1 MKELGDDIAGVLKD
15 LEDMF
20 NPALLEETTGTVSS
34 ALPEGSRMFSDLFGW
49 TPSIPD
55 FPVSVYNEPDSPEV
69 DPFWVW
75 PQQETEVAVWAME
88 HRMPV
93 RAIGMPGGGKTEFA
107 RNLAAITG
115 RAFCRINFHGEV
127 FLEDIVGKTDLVG
140 GETRFTYGDFP
151 QYVTRPSIML
161 LDEVSAAK
169 PGLYMGLLQRFLEN
183 QVTKI
188 QATGEEIPP
197 HEGLWV
203 IGADNALGLGDNRGK
218 FPTRNV
224 QDISTLNRWPVT
236 VHINYM
242 DTDQMTNL
250 IKAHVPELHIGQCGK
265 LARFGAL
272 CQTAFMQG
280 DIPLTFSLRQA
291 IPIALMAVAFRDMR
305 KAIQVNYINTFADTQ
320 HKAAI
325 EGFVNTLWAN

>member
-15 LEDMF
+15 LEEMF
-20 NPALLEETTGTVSS
+20 NPALLEETV
-34 ALPEGSRMFSDLFGW
+34 AAADEPLPEGKRMFSSLFGW
-49 TPSIPD
+49 APTIPD
-55 FPVSVYNEPDSPEV
+55 FPVSVYTESDAPEL
-69 DPFWVW
+69 DPFWIW
-75 PQQETEVAVWAME
+75 PKHETEVAVWALE
-88 HRMPV
+88 NNMPV
-93 RAIGMPGGGKTEFA
+93 RAVGMPGGGKSELA

-127 FLEDIVGKTDLVG
+127 FLEDIIGKTDLIA
-140 GETRFTYGDFP
+140 GETRFTYGDVP
-151 QYVTRPSIML
+151 KYVQRPCLML

-169 PGLYMGLLQRFLEN
+169 PGLYMGFLQRFLEAK
-183 QVTKI
+183 VTKI

-197 HEGLWV
+197 HAGLWV
-203 IGADNALGLGDNRGK
+203 MGADNALGLGDNRGK

-236 VHINYM
+236 VHVNYM
-242 DTDQMTNL
+242 DTEQMTNL
-250 IKAHVPELHIGQCGK
+250 IKWHVPELHIGQCGK

-291 IPIALMAVAFRDMR
+291 IPIAKMAVAFMDMR
-305 KAIQVNYINTFADTQ
+305 KAIQVNYLNSFADAA

-325 EGFVNTLWAN
+325 EGFVNTLWTN